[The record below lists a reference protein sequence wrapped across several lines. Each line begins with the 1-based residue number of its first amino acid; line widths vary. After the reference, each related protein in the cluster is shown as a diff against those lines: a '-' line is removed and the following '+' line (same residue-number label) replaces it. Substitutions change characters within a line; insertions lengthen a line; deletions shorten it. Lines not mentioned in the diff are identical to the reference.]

1 MKRILILIIG
11 IVLIKPLSADCQE
24 VLIERDIL
32 VRVIS
37 QLDSFEV
44 LKKLEKEYI
53 AFQDSCIMLTG
64 YQSDYIKTQ
73 DRLILNKDEQI
84 KTLELSSKEYQ
95 QLVVI
100 NEELVESYKK
110 KYKKS
115 KTNTIISLVG
125 GGVLTI
131 GLTTSLLISL
141 L

>member
-1 MKRILILIIG
+1 
-11 IVLIKPLSADCQE
+11 
-24 VLIERDIL
+24 
-32 VRVIS
+32 
-37 QLDSFEV
+37 
-44 LKKLEKEYI
+44 
-53 AFQDSCIMLTG
+53 MLTG
-64 YQSDYIKTQ
+64 YQSEYMKTQ

-84 KTLELSSKEYQ
+84 KNLELVYKEYK
-95 QLVVI
+95 QLIVI

>member
-1 MKRILILIIG
+1 
-11 IVLIKPLSADCQE
+11 
-24 VLIERDIL
+24 
-32 VRVIS
+32 
-37 QLDSFEV
+37 
-44 LKKLEKEYI
+44 
-53 AFQDSCIMLTG
+53 MLTG
-64 YQSDYIKTQ
+64 YQSEYMKTQ

-84 KTLELSSKEYQ
+84 KNLEIVSKEYK
-95 QLVVI
+95 QLIVI

>member
-1 MKRILILIIG
+1 
-11 IVLIKPLSADCQE
+11 
-24 VLIERDIL
+24 
-32 VRVIS
+32 
-37 QLDSFEV
+37 
-44 LKKLEKEYI
+44 
-53 AFQDSCIMLTG
+53 MLTG

>member
-1 MKRILILIIG
+1 
-11 IVLIKPLSADCQE
+11 
-24 VLIERDIL
+24 
-32 VRVIS
+32 
-37 QLDSFEV
+37 
-44 LKKLEKEYI
+44 
-53 AFQDSCIMLTG
+53 MLTG

-100 NEELVESYKK
+100 NEKLVESYKK

>member
-1 MKRILILIIG
+1 
-11 IVLIKPLSADCQE
+11 
-24 VLIERDIL
+24 
-32 VRVIS
+32 
-37 QLDSFEV
+37 
-44 LKKLEKEYI
+44 
-53 AFQDSCIMLTG
+53 MLTG
-64 YQSDYIKTQ
+64 YQSEYMKTQ

-84 KTLELSSKEYQ
+84 KNLEIVSKEYK
-95 QLVVI
+95 QLIFI